1 LKNKFKL
8 KNSFN
13 KFKLRLR
20 KPQGIALALGGGG
33 AKGSAHIGVLRV
45 LERENIRI
53 EALAGSSIGGL
64 VAAVYAVG
72 NNAAAIEQRMSAL
85 QASNLLRSGS
95 KAPNALMGLDGIAHV
110 LEDILGERRF
120 EDLYIPLALTALDL
134 VTCQEVVLREG
145 KLVDAVLATIAI
157 PGIFPVQKMNGYEL
171 VDGGLSNPVPVAVA
185 RSLAP
190 RLPVVASVLSQ
201 PTLAVPSSNGNGAKK
216 NGLSA
221 LPLPGPLMRL
231 RLGQSF
237 LAFMN
242 ALSVSARVQ
251 TELRIRL
258 EKPDVVIRPDV
269 EHVGLLDAVDVVDLA
284 RRGEEATLK
293 VLPDLRRALRRARW
307 FSYLPNKAIR
317 AS

>member
-1 LKNKFKL
+1 L

-13 KFKLRLR
+13 EFKLRLR
-20 KPQGIALALGGGG
+20 RPQGIALALGGGG
-33 AKGSAHIGVLRV
+33 SKGSAHIGVLRV
-45 LERENIRI
+45 LEREGIRI

-72 NNAAAIEQRMSAL
+72 NNAAAIEQRMTAL
-85 QASNLLRSGS
+85 QTSNLFRSGS
-95 KAPNALMGLDGIAHV
+95 KSPNALMGLDGIARA
-110 LEDILGERRF
+110 LEDILGDRRF
-120 EDLYIPLALTALDL
+120 EDLDIPLALTALDL

-145 KLVDAVLATIAI
+145 RLVDAVLATIAI
-157 PGIFPVQKMNGYEL
+157 PGIFPIQKMNGYEL
-171 VDGGLSNPVPVAVA
+171 VDGGMSNPVPVAVA

-190 RLPVVASVLSQ
+190 HLPVVASVLSQ
-201 PTLAVPSSNGNGAKK
+201 PILTVPMSKGKGAKP

-231 RLGQSF
+231 RLGRSF

-242 ALSVSARVQ
+242 ALSVSGRVQ
-251 TELRIRL
+251 TELRIGL

-269 EHVGLLDAVDVVDLA
+269 EHIGLLDSVDVADLA

-293 VLPDLRRALRRARW
+293 VLPDLRRTLKRAHWSSFLRR
-307 FSYLPNKAIR
+307 KAVH